1 MESTT
6 FNIAGDPIEQK
17 YIRHLWEQTRNE
29 LKDRYPKVKDIPM
42 PKISAMTLGPENF
55 RRQHRQLLQSKHIR
69 DTGLIEW
76 GSPSTMKTSDLPSA
90 CVFEADEDQ
99 GWIILKRT
107 GKKSWSIENDL
118 IHELFHVW
126 ESALGLRWGTL
137 SRKKTPD
144 EDMRLAFPHAKG
156 TVSISQLLGG
166 DQVEFKL

>member
-1 MESTT
+1 MESAT
-6 FNIAGDPIEQK
+6 FNIAGDPIEQEH
-17 YIRHLWEQTRNE
+17 IRALWEQTRNE
-29 LKDRYPKVKDIPM
+29 LRDRYPNVKDIPM
-42 PKISAMTLGPENF
+42 PKISAMTLGPKDF

-69 DTGLIEW
+69 GTGPIEW
-76 GSPSTMKTSDLPSA
+76 GSPMSASDLPSA

-107 GKKSWSIENDL
+107 GKRSWSIEKDL

-126 ESALGLRWGTL
+126 ESTLGLRWGTL

-156 TVSISQLLGG
+156 TVSISQVLGG
-166 DQVEFKL
+166 DHVEFKL

>member
-6 FNIAGDPIEQK
+6 FNIAGDWVEPE
-17 YIRHLWEQTRNE
+17 YIRELWEQTRNE
-29 LKDRYPKVKDIPM
+29 LKGRYPKVKDIPM
-42 PKISAMTLGPENF
+42 PRISAMTLGPKDF
-55 RRQHRQLLQSKHIR
+55 RRQHRQLLQSQHMR
-69 DTGLIEW
+69 DTGPMEW

-107 GKKSWSIENDL
+107 GKKSWSIEHDL
-118 IHELFHVW
+118 IHELSHIW

-137 SRKKTPD
+137 ANAAD